1 MSVLCLRD
9 SAARG
14 GSWWCYV
21 RQSGVGAAVSRWDC
35 SFVASSQLREAQ
47 VWCPKVVHFFS
58 LILPPIVIMSYE
70 RKGGGQDD
78 ENLSITC
85 DMISCWTPE
94 SSLSHCHGPAPLP
107 PHTAG
112 GGWEHCR
119 RAQDNARNPT
129 SAVTASIYTQCK
141 DASTLHSN
149 VQMSWG
155 PIVANLAFGP
165 IIVLAPSLVC

>member
-1 MSVLCLRD
+1 MAKTLNAYCEEWRSRIEFFFLELYFRTKCGNSGRL
-9 SAARG
+9 AADFYLHP
-14 GSWWCYV
+14 SEIPN
-21 RQSGVGAAVSRWDC
+21 A
-35 SFVASSQLREAQ
+35 F
-47 VWCPKVVHFFS
+47 
-58 LILPPIVIMSYE
+58 IL
-70 RKGGGQDD
+70 
-78 ENLSITC
+78 L
-85 DMISCWTPE
+85 
-94 SSLSHCHGPAPLP
+94 HCALPL
-107 PHTAG
+107 HTAG

-119 RAQDNARNPT
+119 RAQDNARNHT

>member
-94 SSLSHCHGPAPLP
+94 SILSHCHGPAPLP

-119 RAQDNARNPT
+119 RAQDNARNHT
-129 SAVTASIYTQCK
+129 SAVTASIYTLYTMQRCFHTPQQCS
-141 DASTLHSN
+141 DVL
-149 VQMSWG
+149 G
-155 PIVANLAFGP
+155 ANSG
-165 IIVLAPSLVC
+165 

>member
-85 DMISCWTPE
+85 DMISCWTPG

-119 RAQDNARNPT
+119 RAQDNARNHT